1 MKLGLG
7 FIGEFRVSFDTNVY
21 MAAGRHG
28 GYRDNEF
35 RGVRLSLRFHGG
47 SLVTPRGITKELG
60 LRIGILI
67 GIEFMTGVVEIGVG

>member
-1 MKLGLG
+1 
-7 FIGEFRVSFDTNVY
+7 

-35 RGVRLSLRFHGG
+35 RGREAEFEVSRRELGYSK
-47 SLVTPRGITKELG
+47 GITKELG